1 MKRLL
6 SAACAVALVGVAHAQ
21 TFRPEPRLRSRADLI
36 INNPQ
41 DGFAPD
47 AMVAAANPLA
57 VEAGLKVLHA
67 GGSAV
72 DAAVAV
78 QATLGLVEPQ
88 SSGLGG
94 GAFMLYYDGRT
105 HRVSAYN
112 GRETA
117 PSGATADMLLG
128 PEGKPLGFMQSL
140 VSGRV
145 TGVPGAVAMLALAQ
159 KDHGKLQWRE
169 LFTGAEQLARDG
181 FKVTPRLAK
190 DIVGRFPESS
200 TPDAKAYFT
209 KPDGTPYV
217 VGDTLKNPAYADML
231 HRLAVEGPSA
241 LYTGEVAQ
249 AIVAK
254 TQQQPLP
261 GTLTAADIAGYRAQ
275 VSAPL
280 CRPYRQYVV
289 CAPPPPAG
297 GVGVLELLGELETTD
312 IAKRGPTDPQAW
324 YDFAEASRLMY
335 ADRDHYI
342 ADPKFVAAPVAGLL
356 DPAYDA
362 SRAAL
367 IPTLGGGAVS
377 YGTPPRSLADGADRT
392 RERGGTS
399 DFAIADA
406 DGNVVSMTTT
416 VNLIFGNGRMVHGFF
431 LNDQLNDFSEQPT
444 EPDGRPAANAVA
456 PGKQPRSSMSPV
468 IVLDRQGR
476 FVAAMGSPGGASIL
490 DYVAKALV
498 GWIDWKL
505 PLQQAFALPNIV
517 AKGDTVS
524 IETGEDTSIVQA
536 LQARG
541 LQVKPNAGE
550 ESGLHGIVAV
560 QGGYEGAADPR
571 REGVA
576 RGY

>member
-1 MKRLL
+1 M
-6 SAACAVALVGVAHAQ
+6 
-21 TFRPEPRLRSRADLI
+21 I
-36 INNPQ
+36 
-41 DGFAPD
+41 
-47 AMVAAANPLA
+47 AAANPLA
-57 VEAGLKVLHA
+57 VEAGLKVLRA
-67 GGSAV
+67 GGSAA

-94 GAFMLYYDGRT
+94 GAFMLYYDART
-105 HRVSAYN
+105 HRVTAYN

-117 PSGATADMLLG
+117 PAGATADMLLG
-128 PEGKPLGFMQSL
+128 ADGKPLDFHQSL

-159 KDHGKLQWRE
+159 QAHGRLPWRD
-169 LFTGAEQLARDG
+169 LFGGSEQLARDG
-181 FKVTPRLAK
+181 FRVTPRLAN

-200 TPDAKAYFT
+200 TPDARAYFT
-209 KPDGTPYV
+209 KPDGTPYR
-217 VGDTLKNPAYADML
+217 VGDVLKNPAYADML
-231 HRLAVEGPSA
+231 HRLATQGAAA

-249 AIVAK
+249 AIAAK
-254 TQQQPLP
+254 TQEQPLP
-261 GTLTAADIAGYRAQ
+261 GALTAADMDRYRAQ
-275 VSAPL
+275 ASDPL

-289 CAPPPPAG
+289 CAPPPPG
-297 GVGVLELLGELETTD
+297 GGAGVLELLGELESTD
-312 IAKRGPTDPQAW
+312 IASRGADDPQAW
-324 YDFAEASRLMY
+324 YTFAEASRLMY

-342 ADPKFVAAPVAGLL
+342 ADPKFVAAPVKGLL

-367 IPTLGGGAVS
+367 IPALAGGPVT
-377 YGTPPRSLADGADRT
+377 YGDPPRSPADGADRT
-392 RERGGTS
+392 AERGGTS
-399 DFAIADA
+399 DFAIVDA
-406 DGNVVSMTTT
+406 AGNAVSMTTT

-431 LNDQLNDFSEQPT
+431 LNDQLNDFSDEPGD
-444 EPDGRPAANAVA
+444 PDGRPAANAVA

-476 FVAAMGSPGGASIL
+476 FVAAMGSPGGSSIL
-490 DYVAKALV
+490 DYVGKALV

-505 PLQQAFALPNIV
+505 PLAQAFALPNMV

-524 IETGEDTSIVQA
+524 IETGEDPRIVQA

-541 LQVKPNAGE
+541 LKVKPNAGE

-560 QGGYEGAADPR
+560 SGGFQGAADPR

>member
-6 SAACAVALVGVAHAQ
+6 CTAAVLAILAIGPAGAAAE
-21 TFRPEPRLRSRADLI
+21 TAAAPAS
-36 INNPQ
+36 PQ
-41 DGFAPD
+41 AGFARH

-57 VEAGLKVLHA
+57 VEAGLEVLRA

-94 GAFMLYYDGRT
+94 GAFMLYYDARS
-105 HRVSAYN
+105 RQVSAYN

-128 PEGKPLGFMQSL
+128 SDGKPLGFMQSL

-145 TGVPGAVAMLALAQ
+145 TGVPGAVAMLALAHEA
-159 KDHGKLQWRE
+159 HGRLPWRD
-169 LFTGAEQLARDG
+169 LFTGSERLARDG
-181 FKVTPRLAK
+181 FKVTPRLAN

-200 TPDAKAYFT
+200 TADAKAYFT
-209 KPDGTPYV
+209 KPDGTPYR

-241 LYTGEVAQ
+241 LYTGEVAR
-249 AIVAK
+249 AIAAK
-254 TQQQPLP
+254 TQEQPLP
-261 GTLTAADIAGYRAQ
+261 GTLTAADIAGYRAE

-297 GVGVLELLGELETTD
+297 GVGVLELLGELQATD
-312 IAKRGPTDPQAW
+312 IAGRGPADPQAW

-342 ADPKFVAAPVAGLL
+342 ADPKFVAAPVEGLL
-356 DPAYDA
+356 DPAYEA

-367 IPTLGGGAVS
+367 IPTLGGAPVS
-377 YGTPPRSLADGADRT
+377 YGAPSRSAQDGADRT

-399 DFAIADA
+399 DFAIVDA
-406 DGNVVSMTTT
+406 QGNVVSMTTT

-456 PGKQPRSSMSPV
+456 AGKQPRSSMSPV

-476 FVAAMGSPGGASIL
+476 FVAALGSPGGSSIL
-490 DYVAKALV
+490 DYVGKALV

-505 PLQQAFALPNIV
+505 PLQKAFALPNIV
-517 AKGDTVS
+517 AKGDTVA
-524 IETGEDTSIVQA
+524 IETGEDAKVVQA

-550 ESGLHGIVAV
+550 ESGLHGLVAV
-560 QGGYEGAADPR
+560 PGGYQGAADPR